1 MLFAICENIFNM
13 LNEMAPYLLLG
24 FGLSGILSVLVSQD
38 KIQDKIGP
46 NNFSSTLKTKIHQ
59 FY

>member
-1 MLFAICENIFNM
+1 M

-38 KIQDKIGP
+38 KIQDKK
-46 NNFSSTLKTKIHQ
+46 FREEEMKIEKEV
-59 FY
+59 